1 MASAALPPHYPGI
14 DDPFPWHPFAS
25 LFPMIEGAELEKLIE
40 SIELNGQ
47 AVPGQIY
54 KGQLLDG
61 RNRYAAIEEINLRR
75 RGSGEPYVRFLY
87 EELLRFDDHMA
98 LRHVVNHNLTRRHL
112 NPGQYAALV
121 VRIQEEVARLS
132 LVKSQGPAE
141 APTNEELIQ
150 KTGVGHQSLSRAK
163 EVKRHDEDLF
173 EKVERG
179 ETSLNSAYNQVRA
192 KKKEALKSAPRQ
204 VALIEEPDPDYSAL
218 PEPVKLEIDPDD
230 IMVGFVD
237 TLPYF
242 PDDRVDLALDRIYHE
257 RRSCFEAWLVKNQI
271 LV

>member
-121 VRIQEEVARLS
+121 VRIQEEVAKLA

-192 KKKEALKSAPRQ
+192 KKKEALEQAPKQ
-204 VALIEEPDPDYSAL
+204 VPLIEEPETPAPPLEPVNDDDHLTDYLLAFVSNLNRFTENEIDFVLCRINEERNACMKEWLRVNSAL
-218 PEPVKLEIDPDD
+218 V
-230 IMVGFVD
+230 
-237 TLPYF
+237 
-242 PDDRVDLALDRIYHE
+242 
-257 RRSCFEAWLVKNQI
+257 
-271 LV
+271 